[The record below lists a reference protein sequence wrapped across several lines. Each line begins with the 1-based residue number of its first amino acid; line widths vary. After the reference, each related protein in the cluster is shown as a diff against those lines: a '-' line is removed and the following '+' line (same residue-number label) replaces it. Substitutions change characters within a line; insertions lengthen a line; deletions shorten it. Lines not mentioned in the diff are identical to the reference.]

1 MEGGKALQFLH
12 HLGNTIGRPHPH
24 KQVQVIGL
32 ESESENVPL
41 FLLTLLLN
49 ELLTAFFELAHE
61 NRLASFWAPDEM
73 AHNEVDTVFI
83 SLVFKFGWLCCF
95 HSCFYTAYSTNVQ
108 QVRAKAWEKP
118 AYPPGMN
125 PQRLAAGAS
134 LSQTSGEVFFRVWE
148 SLCFLEGVCFI
159 LSWIGM

>member
-41 FLLTLLLN
+41 FFLTLLLN

-61 NRLASFWAPDEM
+61 NRLASFWSPHEM
-73 AHNEVDTVFI
+73 AHNEAHTLFI
-83 SLVFKFGWLCCF
+83 SLLFKFPSLSCF
-95 HSCFYTAYSTNVQ
+95 HIFFYT
-108 QVRAKAWEKP
+108 
-118 AYPPGMN
+118 
-125 PQRLAAGAS
+125 
-134 LSQTSGEVFFRVWE
+134 
-148 SLCFLEGVCFI
+148 
-159 LSWIGM
+159 